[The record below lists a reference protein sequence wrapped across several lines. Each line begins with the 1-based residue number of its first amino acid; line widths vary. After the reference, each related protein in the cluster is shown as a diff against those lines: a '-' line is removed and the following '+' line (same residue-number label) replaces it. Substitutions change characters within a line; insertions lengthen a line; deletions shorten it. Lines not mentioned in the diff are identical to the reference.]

1 MKSNEN
7 RYLWTQIEIV
17 KTLLD
22 GSKKTQNQ
30 IAKETDYDKSTI
42 SHAMDD
48 LDKNNIIKRQSKE
61 KESGN
66 RNKGRYKNKLCWLNF
81 EMDNGSEIL
90 RFFNNILKSKKL
102 KQQETSDIIKTLQKE
117 DHILDMLSKKHPL
130 LCFSFFSMPEV
141 AAWWKKDKPDTNVE
155 ERIQKEVDDLK
166 EKLMSSQTFF
176 KICLMNDSETI
187 VGIFTKMHEVFSTE
201 YLFDEKKEKYVFP
214 LRVRNIG
221 YKLCVFMDFLDE
233 LSEPMVF

>member
-102 KQQETSDIIKTLQKE
+102 KQQETS
-117 DHILDMLSKKHPL
+117 
-130 LCFSFFSMPEV
+130 
-141 AAWWKKDKPDTNVE
+141 
-155 ERIQKEVDDLK
+155 
-166 EKLMSSQTFF
+166 
-176 KICLMNDSETI
+176 
-187 VGIFTKMHEVFSTE
+187 
-201 YLFDEKKEKYVFP
+201 
-214 LRVRNIG
+214 
-221 YKLCVFMDFLDE
+221 
-233 LSEPMVF
+233 